1 MSGREPS
8 IAVAGDTDNTLVL
21 KYQSHSRDEKGLH
34 IKYQAADTKFNRE
47 KWGITFEKIQD
58 GLNQPFVLTSGKVSY
73 GPYGIFH
80 PVLWGLN
87 PYGAYPDINTERAYS
102 WDFAI
107 GYCSDLSRTSEVA
120 VASMRQG
127 EEGEYIYPTMT
138 ITDEKAIDEF
148 LDDESLIPRSIS
160 IGIIGYHKNEQG
172 LYDDYN
178 VFQWAAVPDGL
189 GAYGHK
195 AKQIALCTGTKK
207 ECLPQLKVASLTPR
221 AKDYCVATALK
232 DLKEYSSYD
241 TEKPDLPQ
249 IKVAGENKEGQEKKT
264 DNSPVKIMQI
274 KPEYIGQVAIP
285 PKQDKPET
293 NNTSNN
299 DNSQLSQV
307 LEQVKALNEKV
318 SVLEKG
324 NALKDREMEIR
335 KITPQF
341 IYKSRDDY
349 EKAIKENLESDKSI
363 AHISDVYAEQLKNF
377 ALHQNAPQPSQPT
390 FTGEVAGGVPDAVA
404 GGQPNGGEVRTASSE
419 EAIKK
424 ARAANEVFDLMAG
437 SFLGGS
443 M

>member
-1 MSGREPS
+1 MSGRESS
-8 IAVAGDTDNTLVL
+8 IAVAGATDNTLVL

-107 GYCSDLSRTSEVA
+107 GYCSDLSRTSEIA

-127 EEGEYIYPTMT
+127 DEGEFIYPTMT

-148 LDDESLIPRSIS
+148 MDDESLIPRSIS

-178 VFQWAAVPDGL
+178 VFQWAAVPEGL

-207 ECLPQLKVASLTPR
+207 ECLPQLKVASLTPTP
-221 AKDYCVATALK
+221 KDYCVATAIK

-241 TEKPDLPQ
+241 TEKPDSIQ
-249 IKVAGENKEGQEKKT
+249 IKVAGKENEGQENKN

-274 KPEYIGQVAIP
+274 KPEYIGAPVTP
-285 PKQDKPET
+285 SKEDNKQEPT
-293 NNTSNN
+293 QTPTGS
-299 DNSQLSQV
+299 DNQV
-307 LEQVKALNEKV
+307 LEQLKNMQTEIDNLK
-318 SVLEKG
+318 KG

-341 IYKSRDDY
+341 IFKTRDDY

-363 AHISDVYAEQLKNF
+363 AHISDVYKVQLENF
-377 ALHQNAPQPSQPT
+377 ALHQNTPQPSQPT

-404 GGQPNGGEVRTASSE
+404 GQPAGGEVKTASSE
-419 EAIKK
+419 EAQKK
-424 ARAANEVFDLMAG
+424 ARAINEAYDLIAG
-437 SFLGGS
+437 NFIGGQF
-443 M
+443 